1 MSWRN
6 VLSEVGLKESEL
18 SVKLKKVAAAFSDL
32 ENEKARVGGLLKSTT
47 LQSSEKQKLDAE
59 LAEINEAMVTL
70 DENLREEIP
79 NYAKNKPKYD
89 EMSRKM
95 AQGRTAKAKKKKD
108 GGTTEPT
115 PTPPAEPTPTP
126 PAEPTP
132 TTPSEPTEP
141 VDPDKK
147 DDKKGGWGLGEIVLG
162 VGLLAL
168 SLGAYNHFKNK

>member
-1 MSWRN
+1 MKWRK
-6 VLSEVGLKESEL
+6 VLSEVGLQESEL

-32 ENEKARVGGLLKSTT
+32 ENEQARVGGLLKSTT
-47 LQSSEKQKLDAE
+47 LQSGERQKLDAE

-70 DENLREEIP
+70 DENLSEEIP

-95 AQGRTAKAKKKKD
+95 AEGRTAKAKKKKD
-108 GGTTEPT
+108 GGSTEPT
-115 PTPPAEPTPTP
+115 PPPPPPPAEPTPPVEPTP
-126 PAEPTP
+126 PA
-132 TTPSEPTEP
+132 EPTEP

-147 DDKKGGWGLGEIVLG
+147 GGWGFGEIILG